1 MGSLTTENIA
11 SCNLMMFAE
20 CTAEL
25 RLGSGR
31 AIEVI
36 A

>member
-11 SCNLMMFAE
+11 QCNLMMFAE

-36 A
+36 S

>member
-1 MGSLTTENIA
+1 MASLTTENIA

-20 CTAEL
+20 TTCEL

-31 AIEVI
+31 AIEI
-36 A
+36 IQ